1 MSYSCYDIEDAL
13 IMNKSSLD
21 RGFGRT
27 AVYKKSTTEC
37 EANQIKKETR
47 FNEIIVPLIKQEMKK
62 KQVKKFHA
70 LDHDGITKV
79 GAQIY

>member
-27 AVYKKSTTEC
+27 AVFRRYETIC
-37 EANQIKKETR
+37 EVHTKDGAYR
-47 FNEIIVPLIKQEMKK
+47 DIIVGPPT
-62 KQVKKFHA
+62 V
-70 LDHDGITKV
+70 
-79 GAQIY
+79 

>member
-47 FNEIIVPLIKQEMKK
+47 YNEIIVPPIK
-62 KQVKKFHA
+62 
-70 LDHDGITKV
+70 
-79 GAQIY
+79 